1 MERKPTQIRRAEIVQ
16 AAWELIMEEGVHGLT
31 IKNICRKNNITEAAV
46 YRHFADKHAILMA
59 LIDSFEVNLMQA
71 LDNPIR
77 NYRNPLQRLKEVMK
91 THMAFTE
98 EKKGI
103 LFAVTAESI
112 HFNDDELRRRILDV
126 INRYRDRI
134 KEMLKEAKNEGL
146 LREDTNLDAASL
158 TFFGLIQ
165 AAIVQYA
172 LTSYTIPPISKFN
185 TLWDIFLRGVQRCG
199 A

>member
-1 MERKPTQIRRAEIVQ
+1 MERKPTEIRKAEIVQ
-16 AAWELIMEEGVHGLT
+16 GAWELIMDEGVHGLT

-46 YRHFADKHAILMA
+46 YRHFTDKHAILMA
-59 LIDSFEVNLMQA
+59 LIDSFEESLMKA

-77 NYRNPLQRLKEVMK
+77 NYRNPLQRLKEVMR
-91 THMAFTE
+91 THMVFTE

-112 HFNDDELRRRILDV
+112 HFNDSALRQRILDV
-126 INRYRDRI
+126 INTYRDRI
-134 KEMLKEAKNEGL
+134 KEILKDAKNEGL

-172 LTSYTIPPISKFN
+172 LTGYTVPPISKFN
-185 TLWDIFLRGVQRCG
+185 TLWDIFLRGVQKG
-199 A
+199 GV